1 VTVKKAGQ
9 TITVSGA
16 AKIAVAGSS
25 IDVKGDFKYESG
37 KYRFRLN
44 GSGTL
49 VVGGYTLAN
58 STIKFSNFPEDAG
71 LIADITLKA
80 GSVLN
85 VSGKLNIDA
94 EGRFALNANASLNLR
109 VLTVNGNV
117 SFTNKGQNCTLSI
130 EWRKIGP
137 FNFPFFISTCTD
149 TTIPATLSASATVNS
164 SGFSFGVSMTV
175 AANGTF
181 RATARTPVSGE
192 TRLQTG
198 TISFLVVRGYA
209 QIDYHMGIVVES
221 SSPYVSV
228 DGAGTAS
235 IQYAYWT
242 LWDGWSSYRQ
252 LASVSASLKTNP
264 FKACAYASVAG
275 KDVGGCVP

>member
-1 VTVKKAGQ
+1 VKKAGQ

-94 EGRFALNANASLNLR
+94 AGRFALNANASLNLS

-130 EWRKIGP
+130 EWRKIAG

-149 TTIPATLSASATVNS
+149 TTIPATLNASATINT

-175 AANGTF
+175 SADGSF

-198 TISFLVVRGYA
+198 TVSFLVVRGYA
-209 QIDYHMGIVVES
+209 QIDYHMELTVQS
-221 SSPYVSV
+221 SSPYVAV
-228 DGAGTAS
+228 NGAGTAS
-235 IQYAYWT
+235 IQYATWS
-242 LWDGWSSYRQ
+242 LWSGWSGYSTF
-252 LASVSASLKTNP
+252 ASISANLQTNP
-264 FKACAYASVAG
+264 FKACASTTVLG
-275 KDVGGCVP
+275 KSIGGCVP